1 MRNNTGV
8 RGERFF
14 FNLNP
19 MKFQFNYFR
28 KNNIVII
35 SIPKKED
42 RGSVKYIL
50 FKEIIPK
57 IFPNMGKELDT
68 QVHENERTRDCHN
81 IKRLSTKHIVL
92 KLSKSMMGLLDGPV
106 AKTLCS
112 QCRGSGL
119 IPGEGT

>member
-1 MRNNTGV
+1 
-8 RGERFF
+8 
-14 FNLNP
+14 

-35 SIPKKED
+35 GIPKKED

-68 QVHENERTRDCHN
+68 QVHENERTGDCNN
-81 IKRLSTKHIVL
+81 IKRLSTRHIVL
-92 KLSKSMMGLLDGPV
+92 KLSKVNDEDME
-106 AKTLCS
+106 AT
-112 QCRGSGL
+112 
-119 IPGEGT
+119 